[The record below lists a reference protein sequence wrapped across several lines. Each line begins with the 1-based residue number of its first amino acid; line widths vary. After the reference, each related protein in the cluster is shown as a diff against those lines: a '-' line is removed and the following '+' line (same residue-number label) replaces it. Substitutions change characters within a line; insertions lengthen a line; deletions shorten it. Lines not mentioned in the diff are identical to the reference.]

1 MGKVPN
7 GERHSPTSRRSQSL
21 DKKKKFRRKETLIPE
36 KNREAATVS
45 GLRVLLRPP
54 VTQM

>member
-21 DKKKKFRRKETLIPE
+21 EKKKKLRRKETLIPE